1 MRRTFYLFAVA
12 LLAVA
17 FAACEE
23 TEEAGRYDNWRAR
36 NDAFIDSL
44 ALVFEQGTDPTLQ
57 RFSLFVN
64 PSGYIYYKAK
74 TPVESEAQNTD
85 PEVYGHRPT
94 YGATVRVYYKG
105 VNMLGERFDGFYG
118 DNPNIDSDDEVNVN
132 EGETNPV
139 SFSMSSLV
147 TGWQEALQ
155 RMTVGERW
163 EVFIPWEYGYGS
175 RDRKDTAGNVTI
187 RAYSTLIFDIQLL
200 DADEVAER

>member
-1 MRRTFYLFAVA
+1 MRRTFYLLAVA

-23 TEEAGRYDNWRAR
+23 TEEVGRYDNWRAR

-44 ALVFEQGTDPTLQ
+44 AQVFEQGTDPALQ
-57 RFSLFVN
+57 RFNLFVN
-64 PSGYIYYKAK
+64 SSDYIYYKSK

-85 PEVYGHRPT
+85 PEVYGHRPV
-94 YGATVRVYYKG
+94 YGTTVRVYYKG

-118 DNPNIDSDDEVNVN
+118 DNPNIDSDGEVNVN

-139 SFSMSSLV
+139 SFSMSALV

-175 RDRKDTAGNVTI
+175 RDREDTSGNVTV

>member
-17 FAACEE
+17 LAACEE

-44 ALVFEQGTDPTLQ
+44 AQVFEQGTDPTLQ

-74 TPVESEAQNTD
+74 TPVESEAQNTA

-139 SFSMSSLV
+139 SFSMSALV

-175 RDRKDTAGNVTI
+175 RDREDTSGNVTV

>member
-1 MRRTFYLFAVA
+1 MRRTFYLLAVA

-23 TEEAGRYDNWRAR
+23 TEEVGRYDNWRAR

-44 ALVFEQGTDPTLQ
+44 AQVFEQGTDPALL
-57 RFSLFVN
+57 RFNLFVN
-64 PSGYIYYKAK
+64 SSDYIYYKSK

-118 DNPNIDSDDEVNVN
+118 DNPNIDSDGEVNVN

-139 SFSMSSLV
+139 SFSMSALV

-175 RDRKDTAGNVTI
+175 RDREDTSGNVTV

>member
-1 MRRTFYLFAVA
+1 MRRTFYLLAVA

-23 TEEAGRYDNWRAR
+23 TEEVGRYDNWRAR

-44 ALVFEQGTDPTLQ
+44 AQVFEQGTDPALQ
-57 RFSLFVN
+57 RFNLFVN
-64 PSGYIYYKAK
+64 SSDYIYYKSK

-118 DNPNIDSDDEVNVN
+118 DNPNIDSDGEVNVN

-139 SFSMSSLV
+139 SFSMSALV

-175 RDRKDTAGNVTI
+175 RDREDTSGNVTV

>member
-17 FAACEE
+17 LAACEE
-23 TEEAGRYDNWRAR
+23 TEEVGRYDNWRAR

-44 ALVFEQGTDPTLQ
+44 ALVFEQGTDPSLQ
-57 RFSLFVN
+57 RFNLLVN
-64 PSGYIYYKAK
+64 PSDYIYYKAK

-118 DNPNIDSDDEVNVN
+118 DNPNTGSDSEVNVN

-147 TGWQEALQ
+147 TGWQETLQ

-175 RDRKDTAGNVTI
+175 RDQEDTSGNVTI
-187 RAYSTLIFDIQLL
+187 RGYSTLIFDIQLL